1 MRSPRHTVICTEGW
15 YYLVVLAFVLGGA
28 LLRNMNLLLVLFGM
42 MASPLVLNW
51 RLVRATLARLEV
63 KRKLPKS
70 VSAGDLLV
78 VELEAVNPRRRLGS
92 WAVAA
97 EDCIQRDGDGD
108 STRPIVGRVLFPH
121 VPAGQSRRE
130 TYRGRLTQRGRYR
143 FGPLRVS
150 TRFPIGL
157 VRMTTTLDQPQTLLV
172 YPRLGRL
179 TRRWQRLHQSA
190 DVGASHVQRRQ
201 GLLEGDFYG
210 LRDWRKGD
218 SRRWIHWRTSARRQT
233 PAVRQFEQRRNQDL
247 ALIVELWQPDRP
259 DARQRENVE
268 LAVSFAA
275 SIVSDLCRR
284 GGRSLSVGLAAA
296 APRHDHGPA
305 SLGLAREVLESLAV
319 AEASSDDRLPEVICT
334 ALDAI
339 RQGTNTI
346 VVSTRP
352 VDWADTDRFAKLW
365 SNPRQRA
372 WIGRI
377 QWIDVGRPELADYF
391 MPG

>member
-1 MRSPRHTVICTEGW
+1 
-15 YYLVVLAFVLGGA
+15 
-28 LLRNMNLLLVLFGM
+28 MNLLLVLFGM
-42 MASPLVLNW
+42 LASPLLLNW

-63 KRKLPKS
+63 RRKLPKS
-70 VSAGDLLV
+70 VSAGELLV
-78 VELEAVNPRRRLGS
+78 VELDAVNPRRRLGS

-97 EDCIQRDGDGD
+97 EDVIQREGGDTQPAIAA
-108 STRPIVGRVLFPH
+108 SVLFSH

-130 TYRGRLTQRGRYR
+130 TYRGRLMQRGRYR
-143 FGPLRVS
+143 FGPLRIS
-150 TRFPIGL
+150 TRFPFGL
-157 VRMTTTLDQPQTLLV
+157 VRMSTTLDQPQTLLV
-172 YPRLGRL
+172 HPRLGRL
-179 TRRWQRLHQSA
+179 TRRWQRLHLSA
-190 DVGASHVQRRQ
+190 DLGASRVQRKQ

-210 LRDWRKGD
+210 LRDWRTGD
-218 SRRWIHWRTSARRQT
+218 SRRWIHWRTSARRQV

-247 ALIVELWQPDRP
+247 ALIVELWQPAEPTSRD
-259 DARQRENVE
+259 RENVE

-284 GGRSLSVGLAAA
+284 GGRSLWVGLAAA
-296 APRHDHGPA
+296 APRHVHGPA

-319 AEASSDDRLPEVICT
+319 AEGSSQDRLPEVVGA

-339 RQGTNTI
+339 RPGTNTI

-352 VDWADTDRFAKLW
+352 VNWSDTERFATLW

-377 QWIDVGRPELADYF
+377 QWIDVGRPDLSDYF
-391 MPG
+391 VPE

>member
-1 MRSPRHTVICTEGW
+1 MRSPRHTSICTEGW
-15 YYLVVLAFVLGGA
+15 FYLIVLAFVLGGA

-51 RLVRATLARLEV
+51 RLVRATLARLDFR
-63 KRKLPKS
+63 RKLPKS

-78 VELEAVNPRRRLGS
+78 VELEAVNSRRRLGS
-92 WAVAA
+92 WAIAA
-97 EDCIQRDGDGD
+97 EDRIQREGDGEP
-108 STRPIVGRVLFPH
+108 SPPILGSVLFPH
-121 VPAGQSRRE
+121 VPAGQSRKE
-130 TYRGRLTQRGRYR
+130 SYRGRLTQRGRYH

-150 TRFPIGL
+150 TRFPFGL
-157 VRMTTTLDQPQTLLV
+157 VRMTTTLDQPQTLMV

-190 DVGASHVQRRQ
+190 DVGTSHVQRRQ

-218 SRRWIHWRTSARRQT
+218 SRRWIHWRTSARRQS

-247 ALIVELWQPDRP
+247 ALIVELWQPENP
-259 DARQRENVE
+259 NTRQRENIE

-284 GGRSLSVGLAAA
+284 GGRALWVGLAAA
-296 APRHDHGPA
+296 SPRHDHGPA

-319 AEASSDDRLPEVICT
+319 AESTTRDRLPEVIGT
-334 ALDAI
+334 TLDAI

-346 VVSTRP
+346 VVSTRA
-352 VDWADTDRFAKLW
+352 VDWTDTERFTKLW